1 MASTIPILRKR
12 YKYQPKKIHV
22 TSHILTLWKQKHM
35 IQRWVEYSRGYRS
48 ISLHNIVCGYETRG
62 KWGREL
68 RIDGAKMHLL
78 NGIQWVTKRHSRWSN
93 VG

>member
-1 MASTIPILRKR
+1 METIPILRNH
-12 YKYQPKKIHV
+12 YTHQPKKIHV
-22 TSHILTLWKQKHM
+22 TSHTLTSWKQKHM

-48 ISLHNIVCGYETRG
+48 IALHSIVCGYKTRG
-62 KWGREL
+62 KWNREL
-68 RIDGAKMHLL
+68 RIDGVKMRLL